1 MKKTAGKD
9 HLDILIVEDSRTQA
23 EELRYILEKRNFNVS
38 LATNGREALT
48 LLQQR
53 IPDIVV
59 TDILMPEMDGYEL
72 CKHIRADKKLR
83 EVPVILVTSLSE
95 PTDVI
100 KGLESGANNFI
111 TKPYDEKYIISR
123 IEYLVAN
130 IELRRDSKTEMG
142 IKVFFSGHNYFITA
156 ERLQILD
163 LLLSTYENAYH
174 QNRELMIM
182 QKKLR
187 ESNEQ
192 LAEEKAKTESILA
205 AIGDGISIQDRD
217 LKIIYQNQIHIST
230 FGNQLGEKC
239 YRAYRHNESPCEPCS
254 FLASF
259 KDGNIR
265 TNEII
270 APTVNGTS
278 CFEVTTSPLRDAAG
292 DIIAGIAVVR
302 NVEQRKKLEQER
314 EKLINDLTEA
324 LANIK
329 TLGGLIPICAN
340 CKKIRKDSG
349 FWQQIEAYISD
360 NSEVKFSHGICPD
373 CVKKLYPEIYGSLS
387 LDKI

>member
-1 MKKTAGKD
+1 MKEKAEKQ
-9 HLDILIVEDSRTQA
+9 HLDILVVEDSRTQA

-38 LATNGREALT
+38 MAVNGKEALDFMKG
-48 LLQQR
+48 R

-59 TDILMPEMDGYEL
+59 TDIVMPEMDGYEL
-72 CKHIRADKKLR
+72 CKRIRADEKLR

-100 KGLESGANNFI
+100 KGLEAGANNFI

-123 IEYLVAN
+123 IEYLIAN
-130 IELRRDSKTEMG
+130 MEMRRNSKTEMG
-142 IKVFFSGHNYFITA
+142 IKVFFSGHTYFITA

-192 LAEEKAKTESILA
+192 L
-205 AIGDGISIQDRD
+205 Q
-217 LKIIYQNQIHIST
+217 
-230 FGNQLGEKC
+230 
-239 YRAYRHNESPCEPCS
+239 
-254 FLASF
+254 
-259 KDGNIR
+259 
-265 TNEII
+265 
-270 APTVNGTS
+270 
-278 CFEVTTSPLRDAAG
+278 
-292 DIIAGIAVVR
+292 
-302 NVEQRKKLEQER
+302 
-314 EKLINDLTEA
+314 EA

-340 CKKIRKDSG
+340 CKKIRQDSG
-349 FWQQIEAYISD
+349 YWQQIEAYISD
-360 NSEVKFSHGICPD
+360 HSEAKFSHGICPE
-373 CVKKLYPEIYGSLS
+373 CVKILYPDIYDTLA
-387 LDKI
+387 LDKK